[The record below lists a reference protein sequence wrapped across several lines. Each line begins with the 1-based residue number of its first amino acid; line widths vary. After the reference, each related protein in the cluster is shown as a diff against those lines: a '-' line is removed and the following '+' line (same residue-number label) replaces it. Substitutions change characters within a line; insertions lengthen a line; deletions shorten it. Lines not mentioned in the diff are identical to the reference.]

1 MISLIINYG
10 RLSIARLFLEKG
22 VYINEFRQSNL
33 EGQRGKDWSVAPRE
47 TAYNALQIMSDQN
60 LGALLVI
67 DQRGVVGIFSE
78 RDYARKVVLKG
89 KLSKTTPVS
98 ELMTKKV
105 LYVDPGTSVE
115 DCVALMT
122 EKNVRH
128 LPVIEKKQLVGIVT
142 VGDVL
147 KQLIEDQ
154 KFEIQELERY
164 INAEC

>member
-1 MISLIINYG
+1 MNFVSQILKDKK
-10 RLSIARLFLEKG
+10 EK
-22 VYINEFRQSNL
+22 I
-33 EGQRGKDWSVAPRE
+33 WSVSPRE

-128 LPVIEKKQLVGIVT
+128 LPVIEKNQLVGIVT

-164 INAEC
+164 IHAEC

>member
-1 MISLIINYG
+1 MNFVSQILKDKK
-10 RLSIARLFLEKG
+10 EK
-22 VYINEFRQSNL
+22 I
-33 EGQRGKDWSVAPRE
+33 WSVSPRE

-67 DQRGVVGIFSE
+67 DKRGVVGIFSE

-105 LYVDPGTSVE
+105 LYIDPGTSVE
-115 DCVALMT
+115 DCIALMT

-128 LPVIEKKQLVGIVT
+128 LPVIEKNQLVGIVT

-164 INAEC
+164 IHAEC

>member
-1 MISLIINYG
+1 MNFVSQILKDKK
-10 RLSIARLFLEKG
+10 EK
-22 VYINEFRQSNL
+22 I
-33 EGQRGKDWSVAPRE
+33 WSVSPRE

-67 DQRGVVGIFSE
+67 DKRGVVGIFSE
-78 RDYARKVVLKG
+78 RDYARKVILKG
-89 KLSKTTPVS
+89 KSSKTTPVS

-105 LYVDPGTSVE
+105 LYIDPGTSVE
-115 DCVALMT
+115 DCIALMT

-128 LPVIEKKQLVGIVT
+128 LPVIEKNQLVGIVT